1 METVRIQV
9 EERHDFGTCPMR
21 RLRKAGK
28 LPGVVYGKGM
38 DSVALTIDAARF
50 REAVSGAHV
59 ILELEFPD
67 KRARRFAQ
75 VKSTQLHH
83 IKHTPLHV
91 DLLEVDLAHEIESRV
106 NIELVGEPAGVATG
120 GILDFHL
127 RTVTV
132 RGMHTNMPDV
142 LPVDVSA
149 LDVGDHLRVGDIP
162 VPDGLT
168 ILDDPEGLIVAIMLP
183 AVAEPEPEEAAEA
196 EGEEAAESEEAASEE

>member
-9 EERHDFGTCPMR
+9 EERQDFGTSPMR

-28 LPGVVYGKGM
+28 LPAVVYGKGK
-38 DSVALTIDAARF
+38 DTVALTIDAARF

-75 VKSTQLHH
+75 VKATQLHH
-83 IKHTPLHV
+83 VKHVPLHV
-91 DLLEVDLAHEIESRV
+91 DLLEVDLTHEIESPV
-106 NIELVGEPAGVATG
+106 NIELVGDAAGLANG

-127 RTVTV
+127 RSVTV
-132 RGMHTNMPDV
+132 LGMHTKMPDM

-149 LDVGDHLRVGDIP
+149 LEVGDHLRVGDIP
-162 VPDGLT
+162 VPGGLT
-168 ILDDPEGLIVAIMLP
+168 ILDDPETLVVVIMSP
-183 AVAEPEPEEAAEA
+183 AVAEVEVEEVEEAA
-196 EGEEAAESEEAASEE
+196 GEEAGASEGAASEE